1 MAMILIFLLFRTLH
15 GLRFFSRVDASN
27 DLVIANFLEDSS
39 GTEFDLIWKG
49 TKVKHVSWQLPGL
62 FNARNL
68 AMALLSSSLVQSLN
82 RDQGEVLHNPFSGI
96 AEIEYGN
103 CLGVKRR
110 QEILFKSEDLTVLSD
125 FAHHPTAIKGALES
139 LRLRWPDR
147 KIVACF
153 EPRSNTAVTNIFQDR
168 FAEALSLAD
177 HSLIGEVHRAERI
190 DKNSRIN
197 PDEMVQLIKTQGK
210 SASAFSTNVELG
222 EF

>member
-1 MAMILIFLLFRTLH
+1 MPQT
-15 GLRFFSRVDASN
+15 
-27 DLVIANFLEDSS
+27 DLVIANFLNSS

-49 TKVKHVSWQLPGL
+49 TKVKHVSWQLRT

-139 LRLRWPDR
+139 LRRWPDR

-153 EPRSNTAVTNIFQDR
+153 EPRSIFAVTNIFPGSFCR
-168 FAEALSLAD
+168 GPFF
-177 HSLIGEVHRAERI
+177 G
-190 DKNSRIN
+190 
-197 PDEMVQLIKTQGK
+197 
-210 SASAFSTNVELG
+210 
-222 EF
+222 